1 MSEHQPPKFFD
12 GGGYEKMMGRWSLVA
27 GARFLEF
34 LQPDQEIS
42 WLDVGCGNGAFS
54 ELLFKQARATRVDG
68 IDPSDGLL
76 QTARTRLDGYPA
88 VMTQGDAQSLPY
100 GDNQFDASVMALVI
114 NFIPDP
120 AKAVAEMVRVTKPGG
135 SVSSYIWDIE
145 GGGFTM
151 EPIRAALKT
160 FGLEAPVTGP
170 EKATCAYMENLW
182 QTLGLQDIETTHIEV
197 PLNYE
202 NFEDFWESNTGIPNS
217 VANAVKKLAGDD
229 VAKLKKNLEEELSS
243 ADTGSISYMAAV
255 NAVKGKVAG

>member
-135 SVSSYIWDIE
+135 SVSSYIWDIA
-145 GGGFTM
+145 GGGLTM

-160 FGLEAPVTGP
+160 GGLEAPVTGP